1 MYLYN
6 DYSFHTLRFNSES
19 GHTFI
24 SKTNL
29 PNTYS
34 KSFEIKEELAPNGHT
49 HGGFGFVDSKG
60 DLVFTEY
67 AKDAQGQL

>member
-1 MYLYN
+1 MQN
-6 DYSFHTLRFNSES
+6 IIPFHF
-19 GHTFI
+19 FFFQYF
-24 SKTNL
+24 TNE
-29 PNTYS
+29 NS

>member
-1 MYLYN
+1 LITSSFCNLELCAEY
-6 DYSFHTLRFNSES
+6 YSVSFFSQY
-19 GHTFI
+19 F
-24 SKTNL
+24 TNE
-29 PNTYS
+29 NS

-49 HGGFGFVDSKG
+49 HGGFGFVDAKG

>member
-1 MYLYN
+1 MQIIIQ
-6 DYSFHTLRFNSES
+6 FHFFSQY
-19 GHTFI
+19 F
-24 SKTNL
+24 TNE
-29 PNTYS
+29 NS